1 MALAKTQIRP
11 AQQERNE
18 VHNMKTI
25 NTNNETMIK
34 VENVYK
40 TFGKKGGAI
49 TQVLD
54 GANLTVNKGEF
65 VSLMGASGSG
75 KSTLLY
81 LIGGLDRDFTGD
93 ISICGT
99 SIRKMREKK
108 LSKIRLG
115 HIGFIFQFYNLVQ
128 NLNVEDNI
136 LLPSLVAGRSRASMK
151 KELDEILEITGL
163 TEKRKQMPSK
173 LSGGQQQRV
182 AIARA
187 IISNPQIILADEATG
202 NLDSKSGAEIMELF
216 RKINREKGITI
227 LQVTHSQKCAEYG
240 TRTVVL
246 ENGKT
251 VDERASMWL
260 PSSHKPTFQ
269 ELEGRLATSMS
280 RS

>member
-1 MALAKTQIRP
+1 MENMI
-11 AQQERNE
+11 E
-18 VHNMKTI
+18 VRSVN
-25 NTNNETMIK
+25 
-34 VENVYK
+34 K
-40 TFGKKGGAI
+40 TFGKKGGVK
-49 TQVLD
+49 TQVLN
-54 GANLTVNKGEF
+54 GAELTVQKGEF

-81 LIGGLDRDFTGD
+81 LIGGLDRDFSGD
-93 ISICGT
+93 IRLCGKSI
-99 SIRKMREKK
+99 SKMKEKE

-115 HIGFIFQFYNLVQ
+115 KIGFIFQFYNLVQ

-136 LLPSLVAGRSRASMK
+136 LLPSLVAGRSRASLK

-163 TEKRKQMPSK
+163 TEKRKFMPSK

-187 IISNPQIILADEATG
+187 IISNPEIILADEATG

-216 RKINREKGITI
+216 RRINQEKGITI
-227 LQVTHSQKCAEYG
+227 LQVTHSQKCAMYG

-246 ENGKT
+246 ENGRT
-251 VDERASMWL
+251 VNMDMHVSGGNSGSGYGSGSGDAASSIKSMRE
-260 PSSHKPTFQ
+260 KIMNMN
-269 ELEGRLATSMS
+269 LASAGA